1 MYESGNFTPFQQG
14 VIKGWV
20 VGGETETP
28 ERFFVG
34 GWVVDQQE
42 SALVS
47 SVVALVNGEV
57 VATGFTQFE
66 RPEAVKMFENP
77 ALLLSGFRLEFHL
90 PVDSASGAARVRV
103 LAVSGGVAGELN
115 YPRDTHFWPFSP
127 QFRPDLHLGRDSNL
141 QGGRWCLSISAEGVG
156 ANRWGPPL
164 LDIESLKL
172 ALETKG
178 LHGAR
183 SKYSA
188 DPQVSIVQQVVTVTA
203 NRSQP
208 WLSPNVFPL
217 CA

>member
-1 MYESGNFTPFQQG
+1 MVLDGNRVFTGMVDPSSFVDGLNRVEAFLIEEKRNHPNLRRLRRGGSPLFVEKTEGGAEYLVYESGNFAPFQQG

-90 PVDSASGAARVRV
+90 PVDSAPGAARVRV

-141 QGGRWCLSISAEGVG
+141 QGGR
-156 ANRWGPPL
+156 
-164 LDIESLKL
+164 
-172 ALETKG
+172 
-178 LHGAR
+178 
-183 SKYSA
+183 
-188 DPQVSIVQQVVTVTA
+188 
-203 NRSQP
+203 
-208 WLSPNVFPL
+208 
-217 CA
+217 